1 MECTNKKLKEFSF
14 EHYTY
19 INQIFGDQSVR
30 EIITEV
36 FPNKQYQMSVE
47 PGVGEFVDSHHHTLT
62 DKKSKDI
69 ICSVENDDQDLA
81 KNKNDT
87 LCQSYSLLTYLK
99 IPIKKDQKKK
109 QIDMIA
115 MYRNILS
122 NKKFV
127 GTIIKEILNNPANK
141 RIWKNETLTNKPYL
155 IMDSNLIKIIKDVLD
170 KWENYG
176 YLYFIGDGTCPKN
189 PTNGDSSKRKRA
201 ITKK

>member
-1 MECTNKKLKEFSF
+1 MECTNKNLKEFSF

-36 FPNKQYQMSVE
+36 FPNKKYEMSVE

-109 QIDMIA
+109 KKDMIA
-115 MYRNILS
+115 MYRKILS
-122 NKKFV
+122 TKNFLDV
-127 GTIIKEILNNPANK
+127 LIKEILNNPANK

-155 IMDSNLIKIIKDVLD
+155 IMDSNLIKKINDVLD

-176 YLYFIGDGTCPKN
+176 YWYFIGDGTCPKN
-189 PTNGDSSKRKRA
+189 PTNGSSSKRKRA